1 MTSTLPI
8 AAFFGVFAA
17 ELRSVQRLA
26 ANAPVAVAIQAS
38 GVPDQR
44 FGYLDSTVDAMAET
58 LFGSPMV
65 LPGASRRWSRTQP
78 PATSWWPTPCAGSRQ
93 ERARRRPVRT
103 PRDSP
108 LTVAVCF
115 TLKRGGSGRN
125 PCGKECALLFACS

>member
-78 PATSWWPTPCAGSRQ
+78 PAARGGRHRGQGAG
-93 ERARRRPVRT
+93 
-103 PRDSP
+103 
-108 LTVAVCF
+108 
-115 TLKRGGSGRN
+115 KRGLGADR
-125 PCGKECALLFACS
+125 CVRHATRH